1 MAGHEI
7 REDHEDMFW
16 SLRGLPWIVLC
27 IPTPRASELSPM
39 GRLIEAFGQVFPS
52 IFKDQERPSIGAFES
67 IVEGLAAILSTLV
80 TARMSE

>member
-1 MAGHEI
+1 
-7 REDHEDMFW
+7 
-16 SLRGLPWIVLC
+16 
-27 IPTPRASELSPM
+27 M

-67 IVEGLAAILSTLV
+67 ILKGLAAILSTLV